1 MIVKK
6 EEIKLGLCKGRHDI
20 PQAEDGFVFESIS
33 DPTDTKALEKRA
45 FMSLWNVCYRSNKGL
60 MIDPE
65 WDGCDMTPLIFNGML
80 HLNLYVTGLTVAL
93 IAVLN
98 VCRREGITVTLWH
111 YNSADG
117 SYYPQQVD

>member
-1 MIVKK
+1 MTT
-6 EEIKLGLCKGRHDI
+6 LNMGLCEGRHSI
-20 PQAEDGFVFESIS
+20 PQAEDGFIFESIS
-33 DPTDTKALEKRA
+33 GPTDTLRLEECA
-45 FMSLWNVCYRSNKGL
+45 FLAIWEKCMKLGHAMSIVPG
-60 MIDPE
+60 
-65 WDGCDMTPLIFNGML
+65 WDGEDVTRKILNPSNL
-80 HLNLYVTGLTVAL
+80 HINLYFTKVTSAL